1 MGWTDLWLR
10 LRALA
15 SRRRAERDLD
25 EELSFHLEMEARKAS
40 LAGESEEQAR
50 RRARV
55 NFGGA
60 AQVREQCRDVRGL
73 GLLESVARDLRYGF
87 RGLLRTPAFTAVA
100 VLSLAFGIGA
110 TTAIFSVADAALWRM
125 LPVRNPRELALAKCG
140 LKDGSNLSTTMSRS
154 DGDFTNVFSWRAFL
168 DIRSKSRKLSEAV
181 GFNSLG
187 VANAVA
193 NGEARLAGTLLVS
206 GNYFASLGV
215 APLLG
220 RPIVADDDTA
230 GGAPAA
236 VISYQFWERAFG
248 RNPSVIGKTLYVNR
262 SPCVV
267 VGVTPREF
275 IGTSFG
281 GLSLSDDIT
290 LPLGAI
296 KAMNMRGR
304 NRWFE
309 PDVLW
314 IQVLGRLKDPA
325 DRAAAG
331 AELSAIVDADLPPAP
346 KGSRGTHVIVEPG
359 SKGTPYLREALHDPL
374 LILFAVTGL
383 TLLMACLNLAGMLL
397 ARAAARR
404 REFCLRLA
412 LGAGRL
418 RVMRQLLCEGALLA
432 LAGAL
437 AGLLLAWWGS
447 QALLTAMASG
457 SRQMLLTVRPDAR
470 VLGFT
475 LAVTILSTLLFA
487 LVPAL
492 RATRVDLAQGMKEG
506 APSSRSGGRFG
517 LTRALVAV
525 QIAAALLLVSG
536 AALFTRSLDKLRA
549 LPLGFDQRNVILF
562 GVSPALNGYDEARG
576 NELFARLRERLAAVP
591 GVAGVSLSTA
601 SLISGSF
608 GIGSFR
614 IEGETTEHYS
624 DINCVGPDFLETM
637 RIPIAMGRGIEP
649 RDLTSP
655 QRVAVISETTARK
668 YFGAGS
674 PVGKRFHW
682 MNKRD
687 WDYQVIGVA
696 RDAKYS
702 RLRGEFPVTVYLPY
716 TQNPGGRPGQM
727 LFAVRTA
734 ISPGA
739 VAPAI
744 RAVVRE
750 FDRMLP
756 VVGLKTLEEQ
766 IDESLLQERLSAFLV
781 SLFGVVTT
789 ALACIGLYGLVSYS
803 VTSRTR
809 EIGLRMALGASRA
822 GVLRMILKQVAVVT
836 VVGLAMGIP
845 AAFAVKRFIRSLL
858 FGVEPAD
865 PASLAFAC
873 VAILAAALFAAYI
886 PARRAMRV
894 DPMQALRHE

>member
-1 MGWTDLWLR
+1 MGWNGLWLR

-25 EELSFHLEMEARKAS
+25 DELSFHLEMEARKAS

-73 GLLESVARDLRYGF
+73 GMLESVARDVRYGF

-110 TTAIFSVADAALWRM
+110 TTAIFSVVDAALWRM
-125 LPVRNPRELALAKCG
+125 LPVRNPRELALARCG
-140 LKDGSNLSTTMSRS
+140 LKDRSNLSTTMWRN

-168 DIRSKSRKLSEAV
+168 DIRSKSSKLSEAV
-181 GFNSLG
+181 GVNSLG
-187 VANAVA
+187 AANAVA
-193 NGEARLAGTLLVS
+193 NGEARVAGTLLVS
-206 GNYFASLGV
+206 GKYFASLGV

-230 GGAPAA
+230 GGVPAA
-236 VISYQFWERAFG
+236 VISYRFWESAFG
-248 RNPSVIGKTLYVNR
+248 RDPSVIGKTLYVNR
-262 SPCVV
+262 RPCVV

-275 IGTSFG
+275 IAASFG

-290 LPLGAI
+290 LPLRAI
-296 KAMNMRGR
+296 ETLWTRHSM
-304 NRWFE
+304 RWFD
-309 PDVLW
+309 PGVLW

-359 SKGTPYLREALHDPL
+359 SKGTPYVGQSLHDPL

-418 RVMRQLLCEGALLA
+418 RVMRQLLCEGALLS

-447 QALLTAMASG
+447 QALLTAMAS
-457 SRQMLLTVRPDAR
+457 RQILLTVRPDAR

-475 LAVTILSTLLFA
+475 MAVTILSTLLFA
-487 LVPAL
+487 LAPAL
-492 RATRVDLAQGMKEG
+492 RATRVDLAQQMKEG

-536 AALFTRSLDKLRA
+536 AALFTRSLNKLRA

-562 GVSPALNGYDEARG
+562 GLSPALNGYDEARG

-591 GVAGVSLSTA
+591 GVAGVSLSTS

-614 IEGETTEHYS
+614 IEGEAGEHDS

-637 RIPIAMGRGIEP
+637 RIPIAMGRSIEP

-682 MNKRD
+682 TDKRD

-716 TQNPGGRPGQM
+716 TQSPFGRPGQM

-744 RAVVRE
+744 RAAVRE

-756 VVGLKTLEEQ
+756 VLGMKTLEEQ

-873 VAILAAALFAAYI
+873 AAILAAALLAAYI

-894 DPMQALRHE
+894 DPMQALRYE